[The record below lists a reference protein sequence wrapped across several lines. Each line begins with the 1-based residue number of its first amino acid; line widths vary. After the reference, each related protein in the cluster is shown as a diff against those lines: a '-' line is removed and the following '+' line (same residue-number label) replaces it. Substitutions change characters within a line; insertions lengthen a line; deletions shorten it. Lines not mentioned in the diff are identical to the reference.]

1 MLNIGDKV
9 LLTTKILNSRGEEIS
24 LSEIDFNKLVVYFY
38 PKDST
43 PGCTKQ
49 ACSFRDLNSEISA
62 LGAKVVGVSKDPLKS
77 HEKFSNSLSLNF
89 ELLSDPDH
97 KLMEDF
103 DVWQEKTFMGK
114 TYMGTVRATY
124 IINKNGE
131 VLDVIYDGCEKYGK
145 VSAEQHAELVLNFLK
160 ENQDK

>member
-9 LLTTKILNSRGEEIS
+9 LLNTKIINSLGHEVTLNDLE
-24 LSEIDFNKLVVYFY
+24 FNKLVVYFY

-49 ACSFRDLNSEISA
+49 ACSFRDLNSEIA
-62 LGAKVVGVSKDPLKS
+62 DLGAKVIGVSKDPLKS
-77 HEKFSNSLSLNF
+77 HEKFKDSLSLNF
-89 ELLSDPDH
+89 ELVSDPDH

-114 TYMGTVRATY
+114 TYLGTVRATY
-124 IINKNGE
+124 IINREGE
-131 VLDVIYDGCEKYGK
+131 ILDVIYDGCEKYGK
-145 VSAEQHAELVLNFLK
+145 VAPEQHAELVFNFLK
-160 ENQDK
+160 ENKG